1 MVEHDANNR
10 ALVWFKKINIVSPKE
25 NKGFEDVFIW
35 VVTYLIA
42 DIGVL
47 ESFHFFIGRFKQ

>member
-1 MVEHDANNR
+1 MVEHDANNC

-25 NKGFEDVFIW
+25 NKGFEDVLIW
-35 VVTYLIA
+35 VVTYLEA
-42 DIGVL
+42 AIGVL